1 MHAFELDLKW
11 SGTTADKDYSRDG
24 TAQPTGKP
32 ELPIS
37 TAESYGGSATHW
49 NPEDLFGAA
58 LGNCHMQTFLS
69 LAAKVGVD
77 VRSYE
82 DRVVTELD
90 TVDKITRVTRVIL
103 RPTIRISAESDPAKA
118 EKFFV
123 KAHKYCFIANSSTA
137 EVVME
142 PTVVVLD

>member
-1 MHAFELDLKW
+1 MHEFELDLKW
-11 SGTTADKDYSRDG
+11 SGTTASKEYSRDG
-24 TAQPTGKP
+24 TAHPAGKP

-58 LGNCHMQTFLS
+58 LANCHLQTFLA

-77 VRSYE
+77 VRSY
-82 DRVVTELD
+82 DDQVVTVLD
-90 TVDKITRVTRVIL
+90 TVDKVTQVTKVIL
-103 RPTIRISAESDPAKA
+103 KPTIRIAAGSDPAKA
-118 EKFFV
+118 EKFFH
-123 KAHKYCFIANSSTA
+123 KAHKYCFIANSTTC

-142 PTVVVLD
+142 PTIEVLG